1 MMLLLIL
8 LMMRVLF
15 SFLLKLNPQHLYTFT
30 SPLQQ
35 TQEQNHRALRNCYIV
50 KNMLK
55 LLAFKWLLFELL
67 LETELRLILWFSP
80 IKLIGSFLK
89 FKVKVFNIFIQTIPL
104 QLHLK
109 NIYIYRNVPFPS
121 TDVMMVA
128 LFCFS
133 SVFSSESCHLFLNF
147 LNKIV
152 KSSYKTAFSK
162 FHKGYICYIFLI

>member
-1 MMLLLIL
+1 MLLLIL

-50 KNMLK
+50 KSMLK

-67 LETELRLILWFSP
+67 LETEFRLILWFSP

-89 FKVKVFNIFIQTIPL
+89 FKVKVFNIFIQTIPSTSFEKH
-104 QLHLK
+104 LHLQK
-109 NIYIYRNVPFPS
+109 CPFSIYRCHDGS
-121 TDVMMVA
+121 TV
-128 LFCFS
+128 LFFFCFFFRKLS
-133 SVFSSESCHLFLNF
+133 SFS
-147 LNKIV
+147 
-152 KSSYKTAFSK
+152 
-162 FHKGYICYIFLI
+162 